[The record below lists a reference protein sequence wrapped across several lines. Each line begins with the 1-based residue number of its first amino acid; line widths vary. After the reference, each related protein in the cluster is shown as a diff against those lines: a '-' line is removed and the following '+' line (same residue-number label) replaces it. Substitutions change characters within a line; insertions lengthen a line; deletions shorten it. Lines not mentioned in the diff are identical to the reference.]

1 MFPIYIYLERE
12 NRQDISDSEDAVGNR
27 LQQDV
32 VSHLFKINMDC
43 TSLIY
48 IILECVPRLCYNMI
62 HLYIKDYFLQSN

>member
-32 VSHLFKINMDC
+32 VSRLFKINMDC

-48 IILECVPRLCYNMI
+48 MI
-62 HLYIKDYFLQSN
+62 HLYNT